1 LRRQSSDLHNL
12 FITRPY
18 HRRVRAPR
26 ILIVEDDA
34 KTSAS
39 IEMYLRHEGYR
50 TELARTGD
58 EGLARARSTKPDLVI
73 LDLMLPGLNGLEVC
87 RAIRASSK
95 LPVIMLTARST
106 EDDKLRGLD
115 LGADDYVTKP
125 FSPRELV
132 ARVRA
137 VLRRADA
144 ADDDEKLTAGDVAL
158 DPATRDVVVRGESV
172 TLTTAEFQLLEAF
185 VRAPG
190 RVFSRDDLTR
200 RAFGETY
207 EGLDRTV
214 DVHIKNLRRKIEK
227 DRANPTRIVTVFGVG
242 YKFVPAGER

>member
-1 LRRQSSDLHNL
+1 V
-12 FITRPY
+12 
-18 HRRVRAPR
+18 VRAPR

-50 TELARTGD
+50 TDVARTGD
-58 EGLARARSTKPDLVI
+58 EGLAQARSHKPDLVI
-73 LDLMLPGLNGLEVC
+73 LDLMLPGMNGLEVC
-87 RAIRASSK
+87 RALRASSK

-106 EDDKLRGLD
+106 EPDKL

-125 FSPRELV
+125 FSPRELM

-137 VLRRADA
+137 VLRRAGPVT
-144 ADDDEKLTAGDVAL
+144 EETVTSGDVAL
-158 DPATRDVVVRGESV
+158 DPSTRDVVVRGERV
-172 TLTTAEFQLLEAF
+172 TLTTAEFHLLETF
-185 VRAPG
+185 LRAPG
-190 RVFSRDDLTR
+190 RVFSRDELMR

-214 DVHIKNLRRKIEK
+214 DVHIKNLRRKIEE

-242 YKFVPAGER
+242 YKFLPAGER